1 MSRCLTADPVTGT
14 RCALVSDHG
23 GAHAYSL
30 AGRSGS
36 CALDALCILATG
48 HAGACLGRA
57 PTKATA
63 APDRATK
70 DRLDESYLDGW
81 FAGVRDAL
89 VVVKNA
95 PPVSNEF
102 ARDVYID
109 AIEHLLDVVKPTVAE
124 NDVLTRALA
133 KTVDQIMTCLSQLTT
148 RVSDVECILP
158 QRANMACKRLDVIEA
173 LNLTASGVTD
183 LSIRLGQ
190 LEARASR
197 QQTEIGTNTEK
208 VRHLGELILALAPR
222 GVPIDDRAVVVDVVR
237 MVDSANASAKN
248 ASDVVQAAVGKGLVV
263 DSLTSAKK
271 DDT

>member
-81 FAGVRDAL
+81 VAGVRDAI
-89 VVVKNA
+89 A
-95 PPVSNEF
+95 AVSN
-102 ARDVYID
+102 ARPSNTRDWYLQ
-109 AIEHLLDVVKPTVAE
+109 AIEKLLDGMNPAVAE
-124 NDVLTRALA
+124 NDVLTRALS
-133 KTVDQIMTCLSQLTT
+133 KTVDQIMTRLSQLTT

-158 QRANMACKRLDVIEA
+158 QRANMVCKRLDVIEA

-197 QQTEIGTNTEK
+197 QQTEIGTNAEK
-208 VRHLGELILALAPR
+208 IRHLGELILDPR
-222 GVPIDDRAVVVDVVR
+222 GAPFDDRAVVVDVVR
-237 MVDSANASAKN
+237 MVDSANASAKS
-248 ASDVVQAAVGKGLVV
+248 ASD
-263 DSLTSAKK
+263 DES
-271 DDT
+271 DT